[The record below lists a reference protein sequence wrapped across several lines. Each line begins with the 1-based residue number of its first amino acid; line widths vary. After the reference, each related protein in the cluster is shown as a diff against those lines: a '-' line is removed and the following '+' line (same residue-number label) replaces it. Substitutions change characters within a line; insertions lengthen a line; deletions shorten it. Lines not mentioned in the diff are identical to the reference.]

1 MIKKIINPQK
11 IRKLSKIYN
20 NNNNKILKS
29 NNKFNNIINPKSF
42 CSLLLL

>member
-11 IRKLSKIYN
+11 IRMLSKIYN

>member
-11 IRKLSKIYN
+11 IRMLSKIY
-20 NNNNKILKS
+20 NNNKILKS

>member
-1 MIKKIINPQK
+1 MIKKIINTQK
-11 IRKLSKIYN
+11 IRMLSKIY